1 MIKNLLSLA
10 LMSSLA
16 IGANAYNVDDMIYTR
31 AAKYKVTAANL
42 VTNGELKG
50 ASLDG
55 WTATDATVAGL
66 SDVFTV
72 LEDGGVKVNAGMTA
86 LGNGMYQVKKKFV
99 DKGMSGDYYTQIT
112 GGELED
118 GDLVISYPSLVSEDA
133 VISIQQKESDN
144 SKSSKDKDSDKE
156 EENKEEN
163 KDEDKDEK

>member
-72 LEDGGVKVNAGMTA
+72 LEDGGVSVNAGMNA
-86 LGNGMYQVKKKFV
+86 LENGMYQVINISEGGTYVVTMKV
-99 DKGMSGDYYTQIT
+99 KGENPGYTDI
-112 GGELED
+112 
-118 GDLVISYPSLVSEDA
+118 DLFAAGNNYIFA
-133 VISIQQKESDN
+133 
-144 SKSSKDKDSDKE
+144 SSC
-156 EENKEEN
+156 
-163 KDEDKDEK
+163 